1 MDAREQN
8 LLRSLQ
14 ENTWRFYAW
23 VGFLLTILLWGLY
36 AYVQQLRNGLIV
48 TGMRDQISWGLYIT
62 NFVFFIGISHAGTLI
77 SAILRVTD
85 TQWRTPITRM
95 AEGITVFALCIGAPM
110 VMIDMGRPDRLLNV
124 FRYGRIQ
131 SPIIWDVL
139 GVSTYLTGCIL
150 YFYIPMIPDL
160 ALLANEPRLA
170 SWRRR
175 LYRTLSLGWTGTA
188 QQKVLLEKAI
198 SSMAVFI
205 IPLAV
210 SVHTVVSWIFAMTLR
225 PGWNSS
231 IFGPYFV
238 VGAIYSGTAAVIFSM
253 YVLRRVF
260 RLHEYIEELHFR
272 RLGLLL
278 LAFSLI
284 YLYFNINEYLTAGY
298 KLEGS
303 ERLLMD
309 RLFSGDYA
317 MLFWVA
323 QSLCVFI
330 PAALMIAVLG
340 LKRNQRYTIPAVV
353 LSSVMVVVGAWVKR
367 YIIVVPTLR
376 SPYLPSGQRLP
387 WESTHYHPTW
397 VEWSITAAA
406 VAGFTLIYTLMV
418 KLFPIVS
425 IWETR
430 EQKGEIQAAEVAE
443 ATPARWWKP
452 GVVFPILALLAL
464 ILWGSTAKAAEP
476 VKRKEIKVTAITAE
490 WKALPPTEARHESE
504 ADDGASASLA
514 NERVSLYNGRFFSLQ
529 GLFGGS
535 TRSDLQPLPSIAVTA
550 TLHDASGAPI
560 SFKPMEF
567 SLQTEFGVLP
577 FGSRPTM
584 ADGKA
589 QLVIKDRRY
598 GSYPVQVAFHGDEEY
613 APANFNIAVDFGAR
627 PSPTLPEA
635 GMLITPYATSPIAVP
650 FLTFYGT
657 MWVAFVYTFGYL
669 IVWKMRNSSRDTKI
683 VPITT
688 PLPVATAF
696 DGRQVAQSNLRP
708 SEEEIS
714 PKATPLP
721 VATPFDVRQVA
732 ESNRKPTEEGISPTT
747 TPLPVAT
754 PFDVRQVVQS
764 NLKSSEGEIS

>member
-1 MDAREQN
+1 MEAREQN
-8 LLRSLQ
+8 LLRSLT

-23 VGFLLTILLWGLY
+23 VGFLLAVLLWGLY
-36 AYVQQLRNGLIV
+36 AYSQQLRHGLVV

-124 FRYGRIQ
+124 FRFGRIQ

-160 ALLANEPRLA
+160 ALLADEPRLS
-170 SWRRR
+170 SWRRG
-175 LYRTLSLGWTGTA
+175 LYRALALGWTGTTH
-188 QQKVLLEKAI
+188 QKALLERAI
-198 SSMAVFI
+198 SSMAIFI

-260 RLHEYIEELHFR
+260 RLGEYVQELHFR
-272 RLGLLL
+272 KLGLLL

-298 KLEGS
+298 KLEGM

-309 RLFSGDYA
+309 RLFTGDYA
-317 MLFWVA
+317 GLFWLA
-323 QSLCVFI
+323 QGLCVFI
-330 PAALMIAVLG
+330 PAALMIPVLG
-340 LKRNQRYTIPAVV
+340 FKRYHRFTIPAVV
-353 LSSVMVVVGAWVKR
+353 LSSVMVIVGAWAKR

-376 SPYLPSGQRLP
+376 SPFLPSGQRLP
-387 WESTHYHPTW
+387 WQWTHYHPTW

-406 VAGFTLIYTLMV
+406 VAGFSLIYTLMA

-430 EQKGEIQAAEVAE
+430 EQEGETKVPEVSE
-443 ATPARWWKP
+443 AKPSAKPSRWWKP
-452 GVVFPILALLAL
+452 GTVFPILAIAALL
-464 ILWGSTAKAAEP
+464 LWSSSAHAAGPAKKP
-476 VKRKEIKVTAITAE
+476 KEIKATAITAE
-490 WKALPPTEARHESE
+490 WKALPLSE
-504 ADDGASASLA
+504 TKGESASDDNSSLSDA
-514 NERVSLYNGRFFSLQ
+514 RVSLSLGPLSGLQ
-529 GLFGGS
+529 SLFGGS
-535 TRSDLQPLPSIAVTA
+535 ATGGAEPLHAMAVTA
-550 TLHDASGAPI
+550 VLRDASGAPV
-560 SFKPMEF
+560 SFKPVEF

-589 QLVIKDRRY
+589 QLVIKDRRH
-598 GSYPVQVAFHGDEEY
+598 GTYPVQVAFHGDEEY
-613 APANFNIAVDFGAR
+613 APANFNVSVDFGSR
-627 PSPTLPEA
+627 PSPSLPA
-635 GMLITPYATSPIAVP
+635 DGMLITPYATSSIAVP
-650 FLTFYGT
+650 FLVFYGT

-669 IVWKMRNSSRDTKI
+669 IAWKMRKFSREVEFSPAAETALPALPAPVATDFDI
-683 VPITT
+683 RQVVPSDSKPSEAEAEQT
-688 PLPVATAF
+688 PATLPAPVATAF
-696 DGRQVAQSNLRP
+696 DVRQVAQSNL
-708 SEEEIS
+708 
-714 PKATPLP
+714 
-721 VATPFDVRQVA
+721 
-732 ESNRKPTEEGISPTT
+732 
-747 TPLPVAT
+747 
-754 PFDVRQVVQS
+754 
-764 NLKSSEGEIS
+764 KSKEGEIS

>member
-1 MDAREQN
+1 MEAREQN
-8 LLRSLQ
+8 LLRTLQ

-23 VGFLLTILLWGLY
+23 VGFLGAVLLWGLY
-36 AYVQQLRNGLIV
+36 AYLQQLRNGLIV

-85 TQWRTPITRM
+85 TRWRMPITRM

-160 ALLANEPRLA
+160 ALLANVPKLS

-175 LYRTLSLGWTGTA
+175 LYRRLSLGWTGTEH
-188 QQKVLLEKAI
+188 QKALLERAI
-198 SSMAVFI
+198 SAMAIFI

-260 RLHEYIEELHFR
+260 RLQEYVQQLHFR
-272 RLGLLL
+272 KLGLLL

-284 YLYFNINEYLTAGY
+284 YLYFNVNEYLTVGY
-298 KLEGS
+298 KLEGT

-309 RLFSGDYA
+309 RLFGGDYA
-317 MLFWVA
+317 GLFWIA
-323 QSLCVFI
+323 QGLCVFL
-330 PAALMIAVLG
+330 PAALMIVVLG
-340 LKRNQRYTIPAVV
+340 FKRYHRFTIPAVV
-353 LSSVMVVVGAWVKR
+353 LSSVMVIVGAWAKR

-376 SPYLPSGQRLP
+376 TPFLPSGQRLP
-387 WESTHYHPTW
+387 WQWTHYHPTW

-406 VAGFTLIYTLMV
+406 VAGFALIYTLMA

-430 EQKGEIQAAEVAE
+430 EHEAEVEVPE
-443 ATPARWWKP
+443 AAPAKPLRWWKP
-452 GVVFPILALLAL
+452 GIVFPVLVLGALLIWSVSAHAAAP
-464 ILWGSTAKAAEP
+464 AKP
-476 VKRKEIKVTAITAE
+476 KEIKTAAITAE
-490 WKALPPTEARHESE
+490 WKALPVEANREPAAAE
-504 ADDGASASLA
+504 NNASPSD
-514 NERVSLYNGRFFSLQ
+514 ERVALYTAPFLSLRR
-529 GLFGGS
+529 LFGS
-535 TRSDLQPLPSIAVTA
+535 SAQNEQNPAPPIAVTA
-550 TLHDASGAPI
+550 TLRDASGAPI
-560 SFKPMEF
+560 TFKPVEF
-567 SLQTEFGVLP
+567 SLQTAFGVVD

-584 ADGKA
+584 ADGRA
-589 QLVIKDRRY
+589 QLVIKDHRY
-598 GSYPVQVAFHGDEEY
+598 GSYPVQVAFHGDDEY
-613 APANFNIAVDFGAR
+613 AAANFNIKVDFGAR
-627 PSPTLPEA
+627 PSPALPEA
-635 GMLITPYATSPIAVP
+635 GMLIAPYATPHIAVP
-650 FLTFYGT
+650 FLVFYGT

-669 IVWKMRNSSRDTKI
+669 ILWKMRRPAEAAAI
-683 VPITT
+683 
-688 PLPVATAF
+688 AQTA
-696 DGRQVAQSNLRP
+696 P
-708 SEEEIS
+708 
-714 PKATPLP
+714 PLP
-721 VATPFDVRQVA
+721 VATPFDAHQIARPTL
-732 ESNRKPTEEGISPTT
+732 KPT
-747 TPLPVAT
+747 
-754 PFDVRQVVQS
+754 
-764 NLKSSEGEIS
+764 NGEMS

>member
-1 MDAREQN
+1 MEAREQN
-8 LLRSLQ
+8 LIRSLQ

-23 VGFLLTILLWGLY
+23 VGFLLAILLWGLY
-36 AYVQQLRNGLIV
+36 AYLQQLRNGLIV

-85 TQWRTPITRM
+85 TKWRMPITRM

-110 VMIDMGRPDRLLNV
+110 VMVDMGRPDRLLNV

-160 ALLANEPRLA
+160 ALLSKETQLS

-175 LYRTLSLGWTGTA
+175 LYGALSLRWTGTDH
-188 QQKVLLEKAI
+188 QKALLEKAI
-198 SSMAVFI
+198 SCMAVFI

-253 YVLRRVF
+253 YILRRAF
-260 RLHEYIEELHFR
+260 RLKEYVQDLHFR
-272 RLGLLL
+272 KLGLLL

-284 YLYFNINEYLTAGY
+284 YLYFNINEYLTTGY
-298 KLEGS
+298 KLEGT

-309 RLFSGDYA
+309 RLFTGDYA
-317 MLFWVA
+317 LLFWFA
-323 QSLCVFI
+323 QGLCVFI
-330 PAALMIAVLG
+330 PAAIMIPVLG
-340 LKRNQRYTIPAVV
+340 FKRFHRFTIPAVV
-353 LSSVMVVVGAWVKR
+353 SSSFMVIVGAWAKR

-387 WESTHYHPTW
+387 WQWTHYHPTW

-406 VAGFTLIYTLMV
+406 VAGFALIYTLMA

-430 EQKGEIQAAEVAE
+430 EQEGEVKVTEPDKTA
-443 ATPARWWKP
+443 PARWWKP
-452 GVVFPILALLAL
+452 GIVFPILALAVVLF
-464 ILWGSTAKAAEP
+464 WGLSSNAAVPTKPRPVKAA
-476 VKRKEIKVTAITAE
+476 AITAE
-490 WKALPPTEARHESE
+490 WKVVPPAEASHEPAGEGVSVP
-504 ADDGASASLA
+504 D
-514 NERVSLYNGRFFSLQ
+514 ERVSLFTGHFFNLQ
-529 GLFGGS
+529 QFFGGS
-535 TRSDLQPLPSIAVTA
+535 GNDELKAAPALAVTA
-550 TLHDASGAPI
+550 ILRDASGAPI
-560 SFKPMEF
+560 TFKPVEF

-589 QLVIKDRRY
+589 QLVIKDHRY
-598 GSYPVQVAFHGDEEY
+598 GSYPVQVAFRGDDEY
-613 APANFNIAVDFGAR
+613 AATDFKINVDFGAR
-627 PSPTLPEA
+627 PLPSLPQS
-635 GMLITPYATSPIAVP
+635 GMLIAPYATPSVALP
-650 FLTFYGT
+650 FLAFYGT
-657 MWVAFVYTFGYL
+657 MWIAFVYTFGYL
-669 IVWKMRNSSRDTKI
+669 ILWKMRK
-683 VPITT
+683 
-688 PLPVATAF
+688 LPQTA
-696 DGRQVAQSNLRP
+696 
-708 SEEEIS
+708 
-714 PKATPLP
+714 
-721 VATPFDVRQVA
+721 
-732 ESNRKPTEEGISPTT
+732 KPTLTT
-747 TPLPVAT
+747 TPLPAAT
-754 PFDVRQVVQS
+754 PFDAHQVAQP
-764 NLKSSEGEIS
+764 NHQAE

>member
-1 MDAREQN
+1 MEAREQN
-8 LLRSLQ
+8 LLRSVL
-14 ENTWRFYAW
+14 ENTWRFYVW
-23 VGFLLTILLWGLY
+23 VGFLIVVLLWGLY
-36 AYVQQLRNGLIV
+36 AYIQQLQDGLIV

-95 AEGITVFALCIGAPM
+95 AEAITVFALCIGAPM
-110 VMIDMGRPDRLLNV
+110 VMIDMGRPDRMLNL

-160 ALLANEPRLA
+160 ALLAEQPRLA

-175 LYRTLSLGWTGTA
+175 FYRTLALGWTGTA
-188 QQKVLLEKAI
+188 QQKALLEKAI
-198 SSMAVFI
+198 SFMAIFI

-238 VGAIYSGTAAVIFSM
+238 VGAIYSGTAGVIFSM

-260 RLHEYIEELHFR
+260 HLQEYVEELHFR
-272 RLGLLL
+272 NLGLLL

-309 RLFSGDYA
+309 RLFVGDYA
-317 MLFWVA
+317 VLFWVA

-330 PAALMIAVLG
+330 PAAVMIAVLG
-340 LKRNQRYTIPAVV
+340 FKRYHRYIIPGVV
-353 LSSVMVVVGAWVKR
+353 LSSALVIVGAWAKR

-387 WESTHYHPTW
+387 WEWTHYNPTW

-406 VAGFTLIYTLMV
+406 VAGFALIYTLMA

-430 EQKGEIQAAEVAE
+430 EQRERVAVSE
-443 ATPARWWKP
+443 RLDESLPSRWWSP
-452 GVVFPILALLAL
+452 GTVVPILAVAALLLYGRSANAA
-464 ILWGSTAKAAEP
+464 GPAKP
-476 VKRKEIKVTAITAE
+476 KPPKPIAITAE
-490 WKALPPTEARHESE
+490 WKTVPTAQASRESVAAESTSLLPRAR
-504 ADDGASASLA
+504 
-514 NERVSLYNGRFFSLQ
+514 VFLYTGRLFSLP
-529 GLFGGS
+529 
-535 TRSDLQPLPSIAVTA
+535 TPHDRSAEEDLKPSPAVAVTA
-550 TLHDASGAPI
+550 TLRDASGAPI
-560 SFKPMEF
+560 SFKPVDF
-567 SLQTEFGVLP
+567 SVKTGLGSLA
-577 FGSRPTM
+577 FGSRPTL

-589 QLVIKDRRY
+589 QLLIKDRRY
-598 GSYPVQVAFHGDEEY
+598 GTYPVQVVFHGDEEY
-613 APANFNIAVDFGAR
+613 APATFDITVDFGAR
-627 PSPTLPEA
+627 PAPSLPKA
-635 GMLITPYATSPIAVP
+635 GVLITPYATSPIAVP
-650 FLTFYGT
+650 FLLFYGA
-657 MWVAFVYTFGYL
+657 MWVAFIYAFGYL
-669 IVWKMRNSSRDTKI
+669 ILWKMRRFSREAN
-683 VPITT
+683 
-688 PLPVATAF
+688 LA
-696 DGRQVAQSNLRP
+696 QVKPAPALRG
-708 SEEEIS
+708 
-714 PKATPLP
+714 A
-721 VATPFDVRQVA
+721 
-732 ESNRKPTEEGISPTT
+732 
-747 TPLPVAT
+747 
-754 PFDVRQVVQS
+754 
-764 NLKSSEGEIS
+764 